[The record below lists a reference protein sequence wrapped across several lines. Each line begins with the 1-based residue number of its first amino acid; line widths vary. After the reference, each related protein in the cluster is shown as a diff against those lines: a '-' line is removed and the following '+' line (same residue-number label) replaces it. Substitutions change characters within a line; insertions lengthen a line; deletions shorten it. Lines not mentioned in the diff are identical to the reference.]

1 MNRRA
6 AIQMALG
13 SACLGSFTGCLT
25 DLRFWDAKPAEP
37 KVTPA
42 SIEVARRVDELVKR
56 IVDQNTFTGIEP
68 IVRVLGVPESVLFHR
83 GNSEVFISEGLVKKC
98 KTEPELAAVL
108 CSELGKMM
116 AQKRAG
122 ITVGRDRDSIP
133 DIALPGGSS
142 DTSRVR
148 EAEMALQQK
157 RIDEKREQDE
167 SEASQLSKQL
177 LKGAG
182 FNPAEFDSVQGMVRQ
197 SSRGDAIKKQMAG
210 TAAAPTWNR

>member
-6 AIQMALG
+6 ALQFALG
-13 SACLGSFTGCLT
+13 GACLGGFTGCLH
-25 DLRFWDAKPAEP
+25 DLRFWDTKPKAPE
-37 KVTPA
+37 VSLA

-83 GNSEVFISEGLVKKC
+83 GTAEVFISEGLVKKC

-116 AQKRAG
+116 AQKKAG

-133 DIALPGGSS
+133 EIALPGIGS
-142 DTSRVR
+142 DASRVR
-148 EAEMALQQK
+148 EAELALQQK
-157 RIDEKREQDE
+157 RIDEKRAQEQ
-167 SEASQLSKQL
+167 SEESQLAKQL

-182 FNPAEFDSVQGMVRQ
+182 FNPAELDSVQGMLRQ
-197 SSRGDAIKKQMAG
+197 SDRGEAIKKQMAG
-210 TAAAPTWNR
+210 TAPAPTWNK